1 MSTQDRIS
9 AGTSWFGTTA
19 AVAAIALMIAAALA
33 LTLLLMG
40 RVPWCT
46 CGTIKLWHGAVFSS
60 ENSQHLT
67 DWYTPS
73 HVIHGMAF
81 YFLLWLVGRN
91 WPLGL
96 RFVVALALEAS
107 WEVLENTD
115 FIINRYREDTLA
127 LDYYGDSVINSVM
140 DFAAA
145 AVGFWLARLL
155 PVWASIA
162 LVIVLEVGVGIA
174 IRDNLILN
182 IIMLLTPLDWIKEW
196 QLQGHPQ

>member
-1 MSTQDRIS
+1 MSTQERIS
-9 AGTSWFGTTA
+9 PATSSFENTA
-19 AVAAIALMIAAALA
+19 LVAAIALGIAAALA
-33 LTLLLMG
+33 VTLLLMG
-40 RVPWCT
+40 RVPWCA

-67 DWYTPS
+67 DWYTLS

-81 YFLLWLVGRN
+81 YFILWLIGRN
-91 WPLGL
+91 WALGL

-115 FIINRYREDTLA
+115 FIISRYREDTLA
-127 LDYYGDSVINSVM
+127 LDYYGDSVVNSVM
-140 DFAAA
+140 DFVAAA
-145 AVGFWLARLL
+145 AGFWLARLL

-162 LVIVLEVGVGIA
+162 LVIVLEVGVGTA

-182 IIMLLTPLDWIKEW
+182 IVMLLAPLDWIKEW
-196 QLQGHPQ
+196 QLQGHPK